1 MIALEMVKSEYPK
14 GNIPQNNLIKVAR
27 FIELNSSYDQNKTIA
42 KNIQKQFYSLAKGDP
57 LPTIYLDNQ
66 RALGNA
72 NKYQYVHFF
81 DPSNP
86 KSLPETFALKA
97 LYAKY
102 KNHVDFVTIYLEA
115 KSTNE
120 GFKQRILKEI
130 VWPIYGLS
138 YNHPIWKTLNVGT
151 FPYYILIDKE
161 LNIESIPALGP
172 IPNGVYETIDK
183 TFHELLNK

>member
-1 MIALEMVKSEYPK
+1 MQPDILLHLNFSSSLKYQKCSFLTEY
-14 GNIPQNNLIKVAR
+14 
-27 FIELNSSYDQNKTIA
+27 DNKTIA
-42 KNIQKQFYSLAKGDP
+42 KNIQKQFYSLTAGDP
-57 LPTIYLDNQ
+57 LPTIYLQDQ
-66 RALGNA
+66 KVLGNI
-72 NKYQYVHFF
+72 NKYQYIHFF

-86 KSLPETFALKA
+86 KSLAETFALKA

-102 KNHVDFVTIYLEA
+102 KNNVEFVTIYL
-115 KSTNE
+115 KSKSSNE
-120 GFKQRILKEI
+120 RFKQRILKEI

-138 YNHPIWKTLNVGT
+138 YYHPIWKILNVGT
-151 FPYYILIDKE
+151 FPYYVLINKE

>member
-1 MIALEMVKSEYPK
+1 MIK
-14 GNIPQNNLIKVAR
+14 NNQIMILGTG
-27 FIELNSSYDQNKTIA
+27 LSGMG
-42 KNIQKQFYSLAKGDP
+42 SLK
-57 LPTIYLDNQ
+57 L
-66 RALGNA
+66 A
-72 NKYQYVHFF
+72 NKMGINVFIS
-81 DPSNP
+81 DS
-86 KSLPETFALKA
+86 KKISSETKKYF
-97 LYAKY
+97 Y
-102 KNHVDFVTIYLEA
+102 KNDIEFVTIYLEA

-138 YNHPIWKTLNVGT
+138 YYHPIWKTLNVGT